1 MLPISILETRDWS
14 AAMQA
19 TTSLNSHLVNKPEEE
34 RMRRLR
40 RYLHTSAQIEER
52 FENQIA
58 QLLLG

>member
-1 MLPISILETRDWS
+1 
-14 AAMQA
+14 MQA
-19 TTSLNSHLVNKPEEE
+19 TTSLHAHLANEPEEE

-40 RYLHTSAQIEER
+40 RYLRTSAQIEER